1 MPLPFLPRPPLPLGR
16 RPRPRPR
23 PRPFPPGLPPAPR
36 VAFLT
41 YSMPYFHDSR
51 TQRAPE
57 VSFSSE
63 VPWASFKHLS

>member
-23 PRPFPPGLPPAPR
+23 PFPPGLPPALR
-36 VAFLT
+36 VAF
-41 YSMPYFHDSR
+41 MPYSHDSR